1 MRLIF
6 FFFCMIYISACNL
19 SVEESNDQVSE
30 VKTDKSL
37 TTNTLSANSQLP
49 NIVILLADD
58 LGWADL
64 SYRGAIFRHPILIVL
79 QRKVL
84 HSTGFIRCQFVL
96 QQEAL

>member
-1 MRLIF
+1 
-6 FFFCMIYISACNL
+6 MIYISACNL

-64 SYRGAIFRHPILIVL
+64 SYRGSDIQDTPILIVL